1 LSPSTTSPLAASS
14 RMPQIRAAVRSWT
27 APGSGP
33 DTHTMSLSGLAML
46 RLSLQLWDE
55 FGNGEQLYAQA
66 GEVIARR
73 ERSTVPVAS
82 FSDATMT

>member
-1 LSPSTTSPLAASS
+1 VLQAADLRPATASGENRIDNGLPLRSDVHTVFDDGYLAVDPSY
-14 RMPQIRAAVRSWT
+14 R
-27 APGSGP
+27 
-33 DTHTMSLSGLAML
+33 L

-82 FSDATMT
+82 FWDITMT